1 MEDTMAF
8 YQPELVKH
16 LEKFFTH
23 GVMTWQGVVV
33 RVLDS
38 QSRGP

>member
-8 YQPELVKH
+8 YQPELVKR

-23 GVMTWQGVVV
+23 GVMNWQDVVV
-33 RVLDS
+33 RVLDT
-38 QSRGP
+38 QSREP